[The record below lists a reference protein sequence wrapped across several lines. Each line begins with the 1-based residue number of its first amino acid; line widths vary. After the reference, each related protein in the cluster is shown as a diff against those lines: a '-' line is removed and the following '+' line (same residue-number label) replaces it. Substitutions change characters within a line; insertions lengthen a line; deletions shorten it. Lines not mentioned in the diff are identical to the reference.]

1 MQQAYSAIRVVSE
14 AQTVRIVLSARP
26 GEQMLKELSLACA
39 SFGGKGS
46 DGIKAVVLDFARLER
61 STSEEAMLSQA
72 SVERARVAI
81 RAVAQPVLAVVRGT
95 LSPAA
100 IELLAIC
107 DLSLVANDVL
117 LAIPTDYKPGQNGKE
132 SKDSAEAAR
141 SAEPVELETL
151 PGERAAQMGY
161 VTWSAPAGD
170 LSREMERILNM
181 LREKSGV
188 ALRLAKASLRI
199 GQAEQEKQESPLE
212 ALRRINVLYLSEV
225 MQTQDAHEGL
235 RAFLE
240 KRKPAWK
247 NR

>member
-14 AQTVRIVLSARP
+14 AQTVRIVLSAHP
-26 GEQMLKELSLACA
+26 GEQMLKELILACA

-46 DGIKAVVLDFARLER
+46 DGIKAVVLDFARVER
-61 STSEEAMLSQA
+61 PATEEAAPAQSGM
-72 SVERARVAI
+72 ERARIAI
-81 RAVAQPVLAVVRGT
+81 RSVAQPVFAVVRGT
-95 LSPAA
+95 LSLAA
-100 IELLAIC
+100 IELLAAC
-107 DLSLVANDVL
+107 DLSLVADDAL
-117 LAIPTDYKPGQNGKE
+117 LTITPALATGITPDIVPGQDGA
-132 SKDSAEAAR
+132 DAAH
-141 SAEPVELETL
+141 APEPETL

-170 LSREMERILNM
+170 LNREMERVLNM
-181 LREKSGV
+181 LRNKSGV
-188 ALRLAKASLRI
+188 TLRLAKASLRL
-199 GQAEQEKQESPLE
+199 GQAEQEKQDSPLE
-212 ALRRINVLYLSEV
+212 ALRRVNVLHQSEV